1 MDAATAPTEINQ
13 GPLLSQP
20 ARILNTFIDPKKT
33 FTDLNRGTAWFLAYF
48 IMILVSI
55 ALVYTVDKKIGFE
68 QIVDNNF
75 KLSPKQAER
84 IEQLPPDQKANAMAL
99 QVKINRY
106 ISYGF
111 WVLQF
116 IFLAIVAGVLC
127 LSYNFGAGATVSYGK
142 SLAIV
147 VYASFPGILKALLG
161 IVSVLAGKD
170 PETFYFQNPA
180 ATNLGYF
187 IDPLQHRFL
196 YSVGSAVDI
205 FAIWTLVLSAIG
217 FTCVCK
223 VKQGT
228 SYAIVFGWYVLFTL
242 LAAGIGAA
250 FA

>member
-1 MDAATAPTEINQ
+1 MDAGTAPTEVNQ

-20 ARILNTFIDPKKT
+20 SRIVNTFIAPSKT
-33 FTDLNRGTAWFLAYF
+33 FTDLNRGSAWFLAYF

-55 ALVYTVDKKIGFE
+55 AMVYTVDKKIGFE

-75 KLSPKQAER
+75 KLAPKQAER
-84 IEQLPPDQKANAMAL
+84 VEQLPPDQRANAMQMQIKA
-99 QVKINRY
+99 NRY

-111 WVLQF
+111 WFIQF

-127 LSYNFGAGATVSYGK
+127 LTYNFGAGATVSYGK

-147 VYASFPGILKALLG
+147 IYASLPGILKALLAIVG
-161 IVSVLAGKD
+161 IFAGRD

-196 YSVGSAVDI
+196 YSVGSAIDV
-205 FAIWTLVLSAIG
+205 FAIWALVLTAIG
-217 FTCVCK
+217 FTCVSK
-223 VKQGT
+223 VKKGT
-228 SYAIVFGWYVLFTL
+228 SYAIVFGWYALFTL
-242 LAAGIGAA
+242 VAAGLGAA
-250 FA
+250 FS